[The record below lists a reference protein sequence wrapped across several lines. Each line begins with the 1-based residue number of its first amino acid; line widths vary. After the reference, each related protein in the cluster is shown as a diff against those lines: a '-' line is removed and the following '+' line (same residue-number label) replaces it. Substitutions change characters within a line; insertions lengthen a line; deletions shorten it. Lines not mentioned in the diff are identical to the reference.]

1 MSFAGKRVLV
11 VDDEPQI
18 VRTLRAGL
26 HASGYEVLS
35 ASNGDDAVQLVLEK
49 SPDVLILDL
58 SMSPVDGFEVVE
70 RVRRSSTVPI
80 IVLSVRDADRDK
92 VRALDLGADDYL
104 TKPFSLDELLA
115 RIRVALRH
123 ARGTEHDSQAQL
135 QFGTLLID
143 VPAHVVSRDDQV
155 IKLTP
160 KEFALLAVLARHAG
174 KVLTQRQLLQSV
186 WGPEYGDEAAYLHV
200 YIGQL
205 RRKLETDPSHP
216 RLIVTEPGVGYRFR
230 SDD

>member
-1 MSFAGKRVLV
+1 MTITGKRVLV

-26 HASGYEVLS
+26 HAGGYEVLS
-35 ASNGDDAVQLVLEK
+35 ATNGNDAVRLVLEAA
-49 SPDVLILDL
+49 PDVLILDL
-58 SMSPVDGFEVVE
+58 AMSPVDGFEVVE
-70 RVRRSSTVPI
+70 QVRRSSPVPI

-123 ARGTEHDSQAQL
+123 VHSGEPGPQPQL
-135 QFGTLLID
+135 QFGALKID
-143 VPAHVVSRDDQV
+143 IEAHLVTRDEEE

-160 KEFALLAVLARHAG
+160 KEFALLTVLAQHAG
-174 KVLTQRQLLQSV
+174 RVLTQRQLLQSV

-230 SDD
+230 SED